1 MINHI
6 MLFSSNSRILKN
18 KSRKEVFLMNNQEQ
32 NNYLSALSP
41 SNFSAEYMS
50 NATKRQIHKDSCE
63 VVRTVVRKNM
73 IENGMAFITNT
84 AMNNIANWAIIIK
97 ITKRIKACLKFS

>member
-1 MINHI
+1 
-6 MLFSSNSRILKN
+6 
-18 KSRKEVFLMNNQEQ
+18 MNNQEQ

-84 AMNNIANWAIIIK
+84 AMNNIANLSMLEQQLSDIAP
-97 ITKRIKACLKFS
+97 TAEPRLKMIVDEYSIRANNRLQGGN